1 MNNEIDK
8 YLLKVDRYLKPMSKS
23 EREDIILE
31 IRSEISELEKV
42 GNSCEDII
50 SRLGEPKKLAKA
62 YIEDGLIDNDKVVS
76 NVRSVIAYVLL
87 VGFGGVFTLPC
98 TMICGIAFFLSG
110 ILCPAAGII
119 KFVAYLFGNDIQNI
133 QFEIGNYSA
142 SAFESLPISFV
153 MGLLLLGASYSM
165 WKISIKIIKSIAKG
179 VRK

>member
-76 NVRSVIAYVLL
+76 NIRSVIACV
-87 VGFGGVFTLPC
+87 T
-98 TMICGIAFFLSG
+98 
-110 ILCPAAGII
+110 
-119 KFVAYLFGNDIQNI
+119 D
-133 QFEIGNYSA
+133 
-142 SAFESLPISFV
+142 
-153 MGLLLLGASYSM
+153 
-165 WKISIKIIKSIAKG
+165 
-179 VRK
+179 

>member
-42 GNSCEDII
+42 GNSCEEII

-76 NVRSVIAYVLL
+76 NIRSVIAYVLL
-87 VGFGGVFTLPC
+87 VGVGGVFTLPC
-98 TMICGIAFFLSG
+98 TVICGITFFLSG
-110 ILCPAAGII
+110 ILCPAA
-119 KFVAYLFGNDIQNI
+119 
-133 QFEIGNYSA
+133 
-142 SAFESLPISFV
+142 
-153 MGLLLLGASYSM
+153 
-165 WKISIKIIKSIAKG
+165 
-179 VRK
+179 